1 MTDINKI
8 IRVLDLSKSDARD
21 GTLDGIIKYIIFNS
35 GSKGIEERR
44 LSREILKELA
54 LEVHEQDINDSL
66 TRLDDEEV
74 LEKTNKGNLKLVLDE
89 ELKLKQQTININ
101 ESREARFNLFK
112 THIEKIATNIDYPI
126 VEKEIDDLWEI
137 FRTFIYEC
145 YLTHGKNAISNFTN
159 GENEHEDSV
168 KQLVKKYRKEAA
180 NKKLSKIL
188 AKYIQIY
195 PKVIDSNILKYLT
208 DLANKTESFYSLGL
222 SQEEYNKLYEDL
234 KFDWIVFVDTNFIYS
249 ILSLHNHPENQAAK
263 FLLELGTELGISFKY
278 TTKTYNEL
286 NHKKADFEKYL
297 EKDLQPTQIK
307 ALLQSGKL
315 DNFAQSYY
323 EKLIEDKDNT
333 PHPSDIIT
341 HSQNSMKEKSL
352 VIYNSKFERLTN
364 NEEYLLDQES
374 QYNSYLTLLDEARV
388 EKGLRRKGQ
397 KDPLQVQHDVF
408 LREAILSLRKVNV
421 TSMNTAKYFGVT
433 LDKTL
438 IKFDSYQLG
447 KKAVGVIIP
456 TFFKPSILLKKLL
469 KQAPLKTKED
479 YLRAFV
485 STISTP
491 AIEDNNYVSKI
502 AIRSLKY
509 FHNMGIDNEKLILGC
524 LKDELFL
531 KSFEEKENNQ
541 SELNEFVESAINK
554 QISEQTTKMEEL
566 EVEIKEKSK
575 RLDKASE
582 LTHLTSK
589 ENKKL
594 TERANELKDTLDIYN
609 KELKKLKKKAEKI
622 HNNTSGKQ
630 YSIYDEQ
637 ENIEVDNKLK
647 EKDKK
652 YKDLKNKV
660 INTRLKYRTVTG
672 VLFIFIA
679 IILFIPIF
687 LIFVFKDSSWNFMTG
702 LINDINLLDEFRKN
716 IIYIL
721 LASFIAFIEFV
732 IVKKIFKVF
741 NKEERKEFITK
752 LKKEL

>member
-35 GSKGIEERR
+35 GSKGIEEKK
-44 LSREILKELA
+44 LPREILKELT
-54 LEVHEQDINDSL
+54 LEVHEQDITDSL
-66 TRLDDEEV
+66 VRLNNEKA
-74 LEKTNKGNLKLVLDE
+74 LEKTEKGNLKLVLDE
-89 ELKLKQQTININ
+89 ELKLKQQTISIN

-112 THIEKIATNIDYPI
+112 THIEKIATKFDYAI
-126 VEKEIDDLWEI
+126 VENEISDLWEI

-168 KQLVKKYRKEAA
+168 KKLVKKYKKETS

-195 PKVIDSNILKYLT
+195 PEVIDSNILKYLT

-222 SQEEYNKLYEDL
+222 SQDEYDKLYEDL
-234 KFDWIVFVDTNFIYS
+234 KFDWIIFVDTNFIYS

-278 TTKTYNEL
+278 ITKTYNEL

-352 VIYNSKFERLTN
+352 VIYNSKFERLN
-364 NEEYLLDQES
+364 NSEEYLLDQES
-374 QYNSYLTLLDEARV
+374 QFNTYLTLLDEARQ

-408 LREAILSLRKVNV
+408 LREAILSLRKANV

-438 IKFDSYQLG
+438 IKFDSYQIR

-469 KQAPLKTKED
+469 KQAPLKTKEN

-491 AIEDNNYVSKI
+491 AIDDNNYISKI

-531 KSFEEKENNQ
+531 KEFEEKEKNQ
-541 SELNEFVESAINK
+541 SELDEFVESAINK
-554 QISEQTTKMEEL
+554 QITEQTTKMAEL
-566 EVEIKEKSK
+566 EVEIKKKSN

-582 LTHLTSK
+582 LTSITSK
-589 ENKKL
+589 ENEKL
-594 TERANELKDTLDIYN
+594 TERAKELNNRLDIYN
-609 KELKKLKKKAEKI
+609 KELKKLKKKTEKI
-622 HNNTSGKQ
+622 HDNTSGIQ
-630 YSIYDEQ
+630 YSIYDEK
-637 ENIEVDNKLK
+637 EKIEVDNKLK

-652 YKDLKNKV
+652 NEDLKEKIV
-660 INTRLKYRTVTG
+660 KSKLKNRTAIG
-672 VLFIFIA
+672 VAFIFFA
-679 IILFIPIF
+679 IILIIPII
-687 LIFVFKDSSWNFMTG
+687 LIFLFKDSSWNFMTG
-702 LINDINLLDEFRKN
+702 FINEINLLDEFRRN
-716 IIYIL
+716 AIYLL
-721 LASFIAFIEFV
+721 LALFIGFIEFV
-732 IVKKIFKVF
+732 VVKKILKTF
-741 NKEERKEFITK
+741 NKEDKEDYIKK
-752 LKKEL
+752 LKDKL